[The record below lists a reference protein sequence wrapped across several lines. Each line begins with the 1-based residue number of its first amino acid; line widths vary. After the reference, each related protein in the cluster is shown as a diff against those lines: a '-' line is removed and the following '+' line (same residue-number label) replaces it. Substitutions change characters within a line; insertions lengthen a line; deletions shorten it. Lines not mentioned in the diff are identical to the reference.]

1 MNLFLLI
8 CMLIL
13 TTGTVVLGIY
23 SIVACDFTAGGIFLI
38 MMAVILIAALVY
50 AYPSSKVILERQNLL
65 QFSNKSYVVQEN
77 TKDGLEYTFLY
88 SDNGDI
94 TVLKSKYSKIQF
106 IFDEAQIAPFVEV
119 MYHPCMFRDVPA
131 EEPQYII
138 HLKNS
143 YQISELI
150 Y

>member
-1 MNLFLLI
+1 MI
-8 CMLIL
+8 A
-13 TTGTVVLGIY
+13 TGAVIFGIY
-23 SIVACDFTAGGIFLI
+23 SIVACNFTAGGIFLI
-38 MMAVILIAALVY
+38 MLAVILVAAVIY
-50 AYPSSKVILERQNLL
+50 SYPSSKVVLEKQNLL
-65 QFSNKSYVVQEN
+65 QFSNKSYVIQEN

-94 TVLKSKYSKIQF
+94 VVLKSKYSKIQF

-131 EEPQYII
+131 EEPNYII